1 MGADDQAHRWRTTQ
15 TLHVEQIEFLL
26 TSRGRLQSTKRC
38 LTEEKNES
46 WDIFSD
52 FHYTAKKNK
61 ASCNSALSNGKKSAI
76 TNVCVYEWLLHD

>member
-1 MGADDQAHRWRTTQ
+1 MIRPNDGGLLK

-38 LTEEKNES
+38 LTEGKNES

-52 FHYTAKKNK
+52 FHYTAKENK
-61 ASCNSALSNGKKSAI
+61 ASCTVL
-76 TNVCVYEWLLHD
+76 